1 MADPLPLKLEVH
13 SLIVASCAY
22 RAKYSKRGANGEICK
37 QFVQVG
43 SAGVNKKSRGGMY
56 PSGLRCKSL
65 MVEVLEAGSLKE
77 DVNHA
82 CVAVEEPPVSDVI
95 ESRGPGPWS
104 PGDQSVTASACNAT
118 ASSKDD
124 DSDSDVWAGWTEEH
138 ARKWMTASETV
149 VEPPIATAVREHAL
163 SSAVAASSG
172 SALAQ
177 PEDVPW
183 LQTHDEVD
191 SESAED
197 TLMDLLNDHSDYS
210 EHTLADPA
218 PGVSPLPGIFRS
230 IPANRSR
237 TPLPEEAL
245 GVAAAPLASRARNRG
260 IRHDTKQVFN
270 QWRKKATLGAQFRF
284 EHQQR
289 IAVSRWLDSKH
300 LRSRAGPSASD
311 RLAAFRARL
320 AHLGNPS

>member
-1 MADPLPLKLEVH
+1 MADSRPLEPEGR
-13 SLIVASCAY
+13 SLIEASCAFRAEY
-22 RAKYSKRGANGEICK
+22 RKQGDGGKWCK
-37 QFVQVG
+37 QFVQVA
-43 SAGVNKKSRGGMY
+43 SLGVHKKNRGDIY
-56 PSGLRCKSL
+56 AS
-65 MVEVLEAGSLKE
+65 EVLEAGSLKE

-218 PGVSPLPGIFRS
+218 PGVSPLHTEYPRFTGS
-230 IPANRSR
+230 DLIPANRSR
-237 TPLPEEAL
+237 TL

-289 IAVSRWLDSKH
+289 MAVSRWLDSKH